1 MAKSLVEKVF
11 IDGNLLVK
19 DGVFYCK
26 GITVFANKNT
36 ANADVIIE
44 KDALQDGIFEVNN
57 NERHGSPY
65 VEYFMSGGATAY
77 YGPGIVCFDKIHD
90 NLLERTIEQL
100 TEVKELL
107 NICLPKKSL
116 YPLFYREQYSATIS
130 ILENFLYCM
139 VLRELVFDR
148 DKLLENIRTFKYVK
162 DKLEIADHIYKD
174 DNELF
179 LIIADKA
186 QSIVY
191 HTFVEV
197 EVLYKIIFR
206 KDIRPI
212 LMRVKPTMK
221 KRHNI
226 VHRNGQE
233 LNGEITPIS
242 KLEVENLIGEVEKIT
257 QSIWDLIKAE

>member
-1 MAKSLVEKVF
+1 M
-11 IDGNLLVK
+11 D
-19 DGVFYCK
+19 
-26 GITVFANKNT
+26 
-36 ANADVIIE
+36 
-44 KDALQDGIFEVNN
+44 EVR
-57 NERHGSPY
+57 E
-65 VEYFMSGGATAY
+65 M
-77 YGPGIVCFDKIHD
+77 
-90 NLLERTIEQL
+90 
-100 TEVKELL
+100 L
-107 NICLPKKSL
+107 NVRLPKDSL
-116 YPLFYREQYSATIS
+116 YPLLYREQYSATIS

-179 LIIADKA
+179 LIITDKA
-186 QSIVY
+186 QHIVY
-191 HTFVEV
+191 HTFIEV

-212 LMRVKPTMK
+212 LMGIKPTMK

-226 VHRNGQE
+226 VHRNGRE

-257 QSIWDLIKAE
+257 QSIWDLIKVE